1 MMGIFKKSQKLPPLP
16 GCVGPAAVG
25 LTCIFHGSPAV
36 LQGARSKRRLIQIG
50 LPVVRYKKGCTLDS
64 GRSFL
69 SQDGAFFPSFLPC
82 SFAHYGQ
89 LCRGRSGKKSL
100 AHSLREALHGFPVQR
115 ARRARR
121 ETPASPHQTCPHEIC
136 RLKPGQG
143 SNVCC
148 GFHGIQ
154 KLAPGLYRS
163 VSRGTPVTGRFLDV
177 PG

>member
-1 MMGIFKKSQKLPPLP
+1 MGRPQFSRALALNIVQSNLDCLWFVIKR
-16 GCVGPAAVG
+16 A
-25 LTCIFHGSPAV
+25 
-36 LQGARSKRRLIQIG
+36 ARSIAGAHFCHKTALF
-50 LPVVRYKKGCTLDS
+50 
-64 GRSFL
+64 SFL
-69 SQDGAFFPSFLPC
+69 SC

-100 AHSLREALHGFPVQR
+100 AHSLRKALHGFAVQR

-121 ETPASPHQTCPHEIC
+121 ETPALPHQTCPHEIC

-143 SNVCC
+143 PNVCC

-154 KLAPGLYRS
+154 KLATGLYRS